1 MVEQLQKAAP
11 HMVKVWAFVQQT
23 IGALVVASILALF
36 SNWYSVGVTL
46 ERHTLLLEHLGED
59 GRAYKKF
66 MDHGSRFSRGDAE
79 KLEESLLWRI
89 NQNSAN
95 CKELTSSVREH
106 HERAEGGWAVMKS
119 LQKDQHNHN
128 RWQE

>member
-1 MVEQLQKAAP
+1 
-11 HMVKVWAFVQQT
+11 MVKIWAFFQQI
-23 IGALVVASILALF
+23 IGPLVVASILALF
-36 SNWYSVGVTL
+36 ANWYTVGVTL
-46 ERHTLLLEHLGED
+46 ERHTLLLEHISED
-59 GRAYKKF
+59 SDAFRGF

-79 KLEESLLWRI
+79 KLESSLLWRI

-95 CKELTSSVREH
+95 HKELRSSVRDH
-106 HERAEGGWAVMKS
+106 HEKAGRGWAIMES